1 MSNPAFYHDREKLNA
16 KIVSLFVAASFVMT
30 GCASHAQTSAVSI
43 PSPSASSS
51 ERSADD
57 IAFEEKQALRA
68 AAQEAAIQKA
78 AAVKAAQEAEIRA
91 KEEAR
96 VAAELAAKKAQ
107 EAALLAE
114 QQAQEAALV
123 AEQQAKAEASALAE
137 KKAQEASAATNTAV
151 LPGESGYQWMDRMQR
166 LYGVYAYPGTQ
177 FFVAQGTPCDH
188 FAPTALGCTE
198 QILDSVTH
206 EPWHQGIKLHMP
218 YKAIGNLYV
227 LFHEI
232 GHTQGIMDE
241 CQADIYSRNV
251 TGIPGGYY
259 CQ

>member
-30 GCASHAQTSAVSI
+30 GCASHTQTSAVSI
-43 PSPSASSS
+43 PSLSASSS

-96 VAAELAAKKAQ
+96 VAAELAAKK
-107 EAALLAE
+107 E
-114 QQAQEAALV
+114 QEAALV

-206 EPWHQGIKLHMP
+206 QPWHQGIKLHMP